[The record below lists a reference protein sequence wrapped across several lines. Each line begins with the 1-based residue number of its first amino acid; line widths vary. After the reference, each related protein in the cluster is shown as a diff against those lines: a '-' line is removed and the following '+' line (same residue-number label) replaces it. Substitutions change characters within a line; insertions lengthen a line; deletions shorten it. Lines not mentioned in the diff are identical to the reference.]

1 MAAKK
6 AKHPLNVQVDEA
18 QIEHFLQQRQEMA
31 AELRQST
38 SRAQANTA
46 LAAVYEA
53 DEATQFG
60 LVKALAKL
68 RETDAADVLLALHEL
83 APQKEVR
90 KEARRA
96 LIQLAGSKI
105 YPSWTPGS
113 EQPTA
118 IAASNPPRFWK
129 GVATLMREQG
139 EVELTLC
146 WEQGFEYGEARMMS
160 FLLDFWKDGVKDFYT
175 EVGTKRHIDGHVK
188 EQIDTFATR
197 TTGHVRSV
205 ECTLAEGRRLVL
217 EALEVNA
224 WRKTQPHKDYRHYLP
239 TVQQLLLNAA
249 PADEDRGTTFINPDQ
264 EPDEVVGNFIGG
276 WSLGDYGLCYDLLTG
291 DSPLLEG
298 LARDE
303 WVARRRAWADEAH
316 PQHFEPRVLREIQ
329 QQEQQKSGI
338 WLPGAFLSERASTR
352 READACWSLELTET
366 PLSGTLPEMPLGTA
380 VLRETGRHWF
390 WTRSTLVQVD
400 GAWRIQRIA
409 DEGANAQGLPL
420 AELEKQIQEHAE
432 AIDTILKEQDPRSPD
447 SQRYYEEIIWRSIYS
462 LHLLDA
468 LMVKNPLDYDAYAD
482 AVGRATSLGLRERA
496 LVYLEKWSERFP
508 QHPQHLNIMQ
518 QIGAIQTLLAADYE
532 NADLSERAERFFEL
546 AEKTLQE
553 AQKERAS
560 TMTYLLLAELHVTQG
575 EFAEAETY
583 LHEALENDPTPDELA
598 QIEND
603 LAGISIERDQ
613 YAEALRHFQRVAEIS
628 PNFPS
633 IWYNIGHTHNL
644 LKNTAEAE
652 IYLRRAIDEEPENLN
667 AFSELASLYITRHD
681 FEQAREITE
690 RSLRLHPNS
699 AHMHAV
705 LAGIF
710 MEKGDG
716 RRAQEALEDAERID
730 PELQI
735 VKTMRRIFNEARRR

>member
-6 AKHPLNVQVDEA
+6 AKHPISFQGDEV

-46 LAAVYEA
+46 LAAIYEA
-53 DEATQFG
+53 DEVTQFG
-60 LVKALAKL
+60 LVKALAKQ
-68 RETDAADVLLALHEL
+68 RDIDAADVLLALHEL

-105 YPSWTPGS
+105 SPSWTPGS

-118 IAASNPPRFWK
+118 IAANNPPRFWK

-146 WEQGFEYGEARMMS
+146 WEQDFEYGEARMMS
-160 FLLDFWKDGVKDFYT
+160 FLLDFWQEGIKDFYT
-175 EVGTKRHIDGHVK
+175 EVGTKRHIDTHVK
-188 EQIDTFATR
+188 EQIDLFATR
-197 TTGHVRSV
+197 LNERIPSI
-205 ECTLAEGRRLVL
+205 ECTLAEGKRLVL
-217 EALEVNA
+217 EALDVSA
-224 WRKTQPHKDYRHYLP
+224 WRKTQLHKDYRHYLP
-239 TVQQLLLNAA
+239 TVQMLLLNAT
-249 PADEDRGTTFINPDQ
+249 PTDEDRGTTFINPDQ

-276 WSLGDYGLCYDLLTG
+276 WSLGDFGLCYDLLTS

-298 LARDE
+298 LTREE
-303 WVARRRAWADEAH
+303 WVARRRVWADEAH
-316 PQHFEPRVLREIQ
+316 PQHFESRVLREIKPE
-329 QQEQQKSGI
+329 EQQKSGI
-338 WLPGAFLSERASTR
+338 WLPGAFLSDRASTR
-352 READACWSLELTET
+352 REVDACWSLELTDT
-366 PLSGTLPEMPLGTA
+366 PLSGTLLELPMGTA

-390 WTRSTLVQVD
+390 WTRSTLVQED
-400 GAWRIQRIA
+400 GVWRIQRIA

-420 AELEKQIQEHAE
+420 AELEKQIKEHTE
-432 AIDTILKEQDPRSPD
+432 GIDTILQEQDPRSPD
-447 SQRYYEEIIWRSIYS
+447 SQRYFEEIVWRTIYS

-468 LMVKNPLDYDAYAD
+468 LLVKNPLDYDAHAD
-482 AVGRATSLGLRERA
+482 ASERATSLGLRERA
-496 LVYLEKWSERFP
+496 LVYLEKWAERFQ
-508 QHPQHLNIMQ
+508 QHPQYLNILQ
-518 QIGAIQTLLAADYE
+518 QMGATQTLLAADYD
-532 NADLSERAERFFEL
+532 NAHLPARAERFFKL
-546 AEKTLQE
+546 AEQTLQE

-575 EFAEAETY
+575 ELEDAETY
-583 LHEALENDPTPDELA
+583 LREALNNDPTPEELA

-628 PNFPS
+628 PNFPD
-633 IWYNIGHTHNL
+633 IWYNIGHTHNQ

-652 IYLRRAIDEEPENLN
+652 IYLRRSIDEEPETLN
-667 AFSELASLYITRHD
+667 AFSELAALYITRRD
-681 FEQAREITE
+681 FEQAREIVE

-705 LAGIF
+705 LASIF
-710 MEKGDG
+710 MEQGDG

-730 PELQI
+730 PDLEI
-735 VKTMRRIFNEARRR
+735 VKTVRRIFNEARRR